1 MLPFQ
6 QDIYDDNGQIVTQ
19 AMYDDYQLK
28 DGQQFPM
35 LVTIRRPLD
44 EYTLKI
50 DVTKLSLNEK
60 LEDDQFELK
69 IPPGIT
75 IQKME

>member
-1 MLPFQ
+1 M
-6 QDIYDDNGQIVTQ
+6 VSS
-19 AMYDDYQLK
+19 
-28 DGQQFPM
+28 FPCWLRSGGRSM
-35 LVTIRRPLD
+35 STR
-44 EYTLKI
+44 LKI

>member
-1 MLPFQ
+1 
-6 QDIYDDNGQIVTQ
+6 
-19 AMYDDYQLK
+19 LK

-50 DVTKLSLNEK
+50 EVTKLSLNEK